1 MDRDGPFQRLTAT
14 LRRWSGAPVARL
26 VLPLFVIALI
36 GPLGELIDLAI
47 VSEMEVELLASDL
60 GLEIATTLFL
70 SFYHLLMM
78 LLISGLVLRGIA
90 VLMREGPMP
99 ALLPV
104 SLRPSPLGKVPIS

>member
-1 MDRDGPFQRLTAT
+1 MDRDGLLPRLATT

-26 VLPLFVIALI
+26 VLPLLVIALI

-47 VSEMEVELLASDL
+47 VSEMEAELLASDL

-78 LLISGLVLRGIA
+78 LLVSGLAIRGIA
-90 VLMREGPMP
+90 MLMREAPMP